1 MSSIDERIVNMK
13 FNSSQFEQGA
23 SKTLSMLD
31 KLKSA
36 MGFKGAAKGLQD
48 VDSAVRKFSFAGMT
62 SGVEGLSAKFV
73 ALSTVA
79 ITALAN
85 ISNRAINAGITIAKS
100 LTIDPIKQGF
110 QEYTTNLNAIQTI
123 LANTKSKGS
132 TLSDVN
138 ASLAELNTYADK
150 TIYNFAEMA
159 RNIGTFT
166 AAGVDLDTSTSAIKG
181 IANLA
186 AVSGS
191 NAQQASTAMY
201 QLSQALA
208 SGRITLMDW
217 NSVVNAG
224 MGGEVFQEAL
234 KETARAHGVAV
245 DTIIEQEG
253 SFRESLQHGWITSD
267 ILTETLSKFTGDLT
281 DAQLEQMGYTQEQ
294 IKGIQEMAKTAQ
306 DAATKVKDVSQLFDT
321 LQEAAGSG
329 WAKTWEILFGN
340 FEEARTLWTGVSNAL
355 GGMIDQSSDTRNKIL
370 EDWKLLGGRT
380 EIITAITMAWHFLM
394 SIMRVVKDAFR
405 DIFPPMTGERLHQ
418 MSVAIREFASGLK
431 LSGPAAE
438 NLKSTFRGL
447 FALFDIGW
455 MIIKG
460 FLGVIFELIGSFVG
474 VGGGVLEITGT
485 LGEFIVSVRDAIK
498 NGEGLSRFF
507 DGLTMVLKAP
517 IAVIK
522 AIIGAI
528 ADLASGLSG
537 TDIFAGIKARLSPLE
552 GMGGAVEKA
561 WRGAGRVLKSI
572 AQFMKPLTDA
582 LREFASGLKE
592 AFVQS
597 MENVDFSHILDAINT
612 GLLAGLFVTLRKF
625 LSGGL
630 NIDFG
635 GGFLEGAKSTLE
647 GLTDVLGAMQANL
660 KADTLTKIA
669 VAIALLAASALA
681 LSLVNPDR
689 LASAL
694 TGIAVML
701 GELVAAMALFSKVVT
716 PVAVA
721 KFILLGAALV
731 LLASALVIMSGAVL
745 MLAQLDWAGLA
756 KGLLGVTATL
766 GLLAAAVKVMSG
778 NSGGMI
784 KTGAGLI
791 LLAVGVRILA
801 SAVKAFSDMD
811 WESMARGLVGVAGSL
826 VALGIFTK
834 LASAGK
840 GAIASSVGLIVM
852 AGALKILASAVED
865 FSDMDWSSIARGLVA
880 MAGALIVIA
889 GAIAILPKTMAI
901 EAAGLVVMAGALSI
915 LSDVLADMGG
925 MSWEEIARGLVAL
938 AGSLGIL
945 ALGLLAMNG
954 TLAGSAALIVA
965 AGAISILAPALK
977 MLGGMTWGEIGKGL
991 LTLAAALAILGVAGL
1006 VLTPVV
1012 PTLLL
1017 LGVAIAL
1024 LGVGV
1029 AAAGI
1034 GVAAFAAGL
1043 TALGA
1048 AGAVA
1053 ATGIVVMVTAVIALI
1068 PAILIAIAEGIVGM
1082 VQVLMNAAPVFLE
1095 AAVTLISGLLTAITT
1110 LAPQIISTAVTLI
1123 SGIIS
1128 ALATLIPQFMDTA
1141 VLFITALLTAIRIV
1155 GPQIINTVVT
1165 LILALVN
1172 AVVVLVPRFVEAGM
1186 AIIRGILN
1194 GIARQIPGVVQA
1206 GVSIVVNFL
1215 NAVSA
1220 NLGRVIQAGINLII
1234 NFVNGLAN
1242 GIRSNTGRMR
1252 SAGVNLAMAIV
1263 DGMTGGLASG
1273 VGRVVSAA
1281 VNLATRAF
1289 NAAKSALG
1297 IASPSKEFAKL
1308 GAFSAEGLAVGL
1320 DRAGSIVEHEAGRVG
1335 KRAIT
1340 SLRASLSNVGD
1351 IVSTDIN
1358 MEPTIRPVL
1367 DLTNVKKSANDIDA
1381 LLSHRSIRPDG
1392 IRDYAMSASLRNSP
1406 VAAGG
1411 DIYSPTTNVTFQ
1423 QTNNSPKA
1431 LSSAEI
1437 YRQTRNQLST
1447 FKGGLP
1453 V

>member
-23 SKTLSMLD
+23 SKTMSMLD

-73 ALSTVA
+73 ALGTIA

-166 AAGVDLDTSTSAIKG
+166 AAGVGLETSTSAIKG

-245 DTIIEQEG
+245 DAIIKKEG
-253 SFRESLQHGWITSD
+253 SFRESLQKGWITSD

-294 IKGIQEMAKTAQ
+294 IKGIQELAKTAQ
-306 DAATKVKDVSQLFDT
+306 DAATKVKDVKQLFET

-340 FEEARTLWTGVSNAL
+340 FDEARTLWTGVSNAL

-380 EIITAITMAWHFLM
+380 EIITAIGIAWQILM

-418 MSVAIREFASGLK
+418 MSVAIREFAAGLK

-447 FALFDIGW
+447 FALLDIGW
-455 MIIKG
+455 MIGKG
-460 FLGVIFELIGSFVG
+460 FLGVIFELIGSFAG

-561 WRGAGRVLKSI
+561 WLGAGLVLKSI
-572 AQFMKPLTDA
+572 AKAMKPLTDG

-612 GLLAGLFVTLRKF
+612 GLLAGLFLTLRKF
-625 LSGGL
+625 LSGG
-630 NIDFG
+630 IDFG
-635 GGFLEGAKSTLE
+635 GGFLESAKSTLE

-669 VAIALLAASALA
+669 IAIALLAASALA
-681 LSLVNPDR
+681 LSLVDSDR

-694 TGIAVML
+694 TAIAVML
-701 GELVAAMALFSKVVT
+701 GELVVSMALFSKVVT

-721 KFILLGAALV
+721 KFILLGAALI
-731 LLASALVIMSGAVL
+731 LLAAALVIMSGAVL
-745 MLAQLDWAGLA
+745 MLAQLDWEDLA

-766 GLLAAAVKVMSG
+766 GLLSAAVKVMSG

-784 KTGAGLI
+784 QTGAGLI

-811 WESMARGLVGVAGSL
+811 WESMARGLVGVAGAL

-834 LASAGK
+834 FASAGK
-840 GAIASSVGLIVM
+840 GAIASSVGLLIM
-852 AGALKILASAVED
+852 AGALKLLASAVED
-865 FSDMDWSSIARGLVA
+865 FSDMDWSTIARGLVA
-880 MAGALIVIA
+880 MAGALLVIA
-889 GAIAILPKTMAI
+889 GAIAILPKSTAV
-901 EAAGLVVMAGALSI
+901 EAVGLVIMAGALSI
-915 LSDVLADMGG
+915 LSDVLSDMGS

-938 AGSLGIL
+938 AGSLAIL

-965 AGAISILAPALK
+965 AGAIAILAPALK

-991 LTLAAALAILGVAGL
+991 LTLAASLAILGVAGL

-1024 LGVGV
+1024 LGVGL

-1043 TALGA
+1043 VALGT

-1053 ATGIVVMVTAVIALI
+1053 ATGIVVMVTAIIALI

-1082 VQVLMNAAPVFLE
+1082 VQVLMSAAPVFLE
-1095 AAVTLISGLLTAITT
+1095 AAVTFISGLLTAITI
-1110 LAPQIISTAVTLI
+1110 LAPQIISTAVALI

-1128 ALATLIPQFMDTA
+1128 ALDTLIPQFTKTA
-1141 VLFITALLTAIRIV
+1141 VLFITALLTAIQIV
-1155 GPQIINTVVT
+1155 GPQIIKTVVV

-1194 GIARQIPGVVQA
+1194 GIARQIPGVVRA
-1206 GVSIVVNFL
+1206 GVDIVVNFI
-1215 NAVSA
+1215 NAISA
-1220 NLGRVIQAGINLII
+1220 NLGRVIQAGVNLII

-1242 GIRSNTGRMR
+1242 GIRNNTGRMR

-1273 VGRVVSAA
+1273 VQRVVSAA

-1289 NAAKSALG
+1289 NAAKKALG
-1297 IASPSKEFAKL
+1297 ISSPSKEFAKL

-1367 DLTNVKKSANDIDA
+1367 DLTNVKKSADDIDA
-1381 LLSHRSIRPDG
+1381 LLSYRSIRPDG